1 MGGERRGVEGRSE
14 AGEGEWVVRKCRHE
28 GISWR
33 AFKNRTGTPCL
44 VLEKASCLGPGRWMP
59 EAKRNPG
66 LRSLVGVCDMV
77 FLQSQIAGGRE
88 EPVFGIRRPSF
99 S

>member
-1 MGGERRGVEGRSE
+1 M
-14 AGEGEWVVRKCRHE
+14 
-28 GISWR
+28 
-33 AFKNRTGTPCL
+33 

>member
-33 AFKNRTGTPCL
+33 AFKDRTGAPCL
-44 VLEKASCLGPGRWMP
+44 VLEKASSGTREMDARG
-59 EAKRNPG
+59 
-66 LRSLVGVCDMV
+66 
-77 FLQSQIAGGRE
+77 QE
-88 EPVFGIRRPSF
+88 EPQTEISCGCL
-99 S
+99 